1 MFFAVLR
8 HGAETKMGN
17 MKKKI
22 LVAMSGG
29 VDSSLTAVLLHQA
42 GYEVIGVTMRTCK
55 TTGSEIRSQR
65 PRSCCAPP
73 EVEDACSVA
82 MQFGFQYYLLD
93 LVAEFE
99 QEIIAPFVSEYLQ
112 GRTPNPCIVC
122 NEKIKLGVLLEKART
137 YGAADV
143 ATGHYAIVEYAPTLK
158 RFLLKRSRD
167 PAKDQSYFLF
177 SLTQSQLAHFRTPL
191 GSQTKVQTREL
202 ARHLGLKVASKPES
216 QEICF
221 IPDND
226 YRRFLRERIDA
237 SEAIREGNIINTH
250 GETIGRHQGTPFYT
264 VGQRKGLGIAHS
276 QPLYVLKVDPIQ
288 NVLVVGEEAEL
299 FSRILLASQPNW
311 ISIPELDREISVSA
325 QIRYRHTPAPAI
337 VKPLGEDR
345 VQVAFEKPQRAIT
358 PGQAVVFYNKDVVVG
373 GAWIDAVVE

>member
-42 GYEVIGVTMRTCK
+42 GHEVIGVTMQICPMSP
-55 TTGSEIRSQR
+55 SEAPSARR
-65 PRSCCAPP
+65 NPCCAPAN
-73 EVEDACSVA
+73 VEDACSVA
-82 MQFGFQYYLLD
+82 MQFGFKYHLLD

-112 GRTPNPCIVC
+112 GRTPNPCILC
-122 NEKIKLGVLLEKART
+122 NEKIKLGTLLEKART
-137 YGAADV
+137 YGAAEV
-143 ATGHYAIVEYAPTLK
+143 ATGHYAIVEYAQAQN
-158 RFLLKRSRD
+158 RFLLKRARD

-177 SLTQSQLAHFRTPL
+177 SLTQAQLAHFRTPL

-237 SEAIREGNIINTH
+237 SEAIREGNIINTR
-250 GETIGRHQGTPFYT
+250 GEVIGRHQGTPFYT
-264 VGQRKGLGIAHS
+264 VGQRKGLGIAHR

-288 NVLVVGEEAEL
+288 NVLIVGEEAEL
-299 FSRILLASQPNW
+299 FSHILLASQPNW

-325 QIRYRHTPAPAI
+325 QIRYRHTPAPAR